1 MCLNPFCAIRHRPP
15 AGNKLTGVKSQIIQA
30 PPAGAQPTGAI
41 GGRPTLTCQVW
52 EPKCP
57 NLGENK
63 RPHSVCG
70 KYIFGPHNVEVTSAY
85 IHVCNFLH
93 KVLLSAVGIPPIIME
108 KCKKVK
114 LLRLSLQNL
123 CHQMCANGKS
133 PHTLHSMCVLLSVCV
148 RTVAF
153 FKAKETSSWKR
164 RPLVTSHIVLH

>member
-1 MCLNPFCAIRHRPP
+1 MCLNPFCTIRLRPP

-52 EPKCP
+52 EPKKCP
-57 NLGENK
+57 NLGEKK

-70 KYIFGPHNVEVTSAY
+70 KYIFGPHNVEVTSTY

-93 KVLLSAVGIPPIIME
+93 KVSLSAVGIPPIIKE

-114 LLRLSLQNL
+114 LLLYAIR
-123 CHQMCANGKS
+123 CAQMGNHLTHC
-133 PHTLHSMCVLLSVCV
+133 TVCV
-148 RTVAF
+148 SFQVCARARWHF
-153 FKAKETSSWKR
+153 SR
-164 RPLVTSHIVLH
+164 RKKQAAGRGGRWS